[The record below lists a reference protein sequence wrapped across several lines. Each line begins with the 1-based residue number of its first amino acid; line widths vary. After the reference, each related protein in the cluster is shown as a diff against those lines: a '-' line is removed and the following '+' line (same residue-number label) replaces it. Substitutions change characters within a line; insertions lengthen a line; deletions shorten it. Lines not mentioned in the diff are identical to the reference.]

1 MLIVDFSKKNWI
13 YFARL
18 LYLCV
23 EPRRDTALAEK
34 NIKASFMFSLVCCI
48 FVLKLINISIMSL
61 IGNIIW
67 VVFGGLVM
75 AAAYFILAIA
85 YCVTI
90 IGIPVGVQLFKMA
103 GLSLFPFGRVV
114 RDRNGEMG
122 CWSMFLNILWIVFG
136 GIQMALTHA
145 VMGLIFCVTIV
156 GIPFGKQHFKLALLA
171 LMPFGKEIR

>member
-23 EPRRDTALAEK
+23 ETRRDTALAEK